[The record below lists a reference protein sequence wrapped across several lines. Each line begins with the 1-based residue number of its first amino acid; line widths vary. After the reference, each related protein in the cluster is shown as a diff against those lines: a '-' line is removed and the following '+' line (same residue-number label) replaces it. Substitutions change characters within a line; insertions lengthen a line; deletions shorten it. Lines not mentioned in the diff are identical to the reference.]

1 MCCSCETPNRQNCS
15 CAIYKTICLEQSCC
29 WCCFFHLWSKELA
42 KYDFYNAMF
51 SAIFEL
57 FKTEKHLRVLK
68 KIIKKINSDLIESR
82 YNFKKLQSVDF
93 TVELNDPNTS
103 EPDLFEAIEQNLIYK
118 IRHQTNEWQLILELG
133 LVLLDLQKT
142 YFTRSL
148 YENLVQLT
156 KSISESLYQITRL
169 FITVTRTEYNL
180 SLHTSTK
187 EKILDLEANLSV
199 FEDKLANKLQKN

>member
-1 MCCSCETPNRQNCS
+1 M
-15 CAIYKTICLEQSCC
+15 
-29 WCCFFHLWSKELA
+29 A